1 MSAVVWIVTW
11 LLAAVF
17 LSSGVTKLSRDRE
30 RLHAGGLTWV
40 EDVDGVVLRA
50 IGAIEVLGALGLVL
64 PGLTRIAPLLVPLA
78 ALGLAAVMVLAMV
91 LHVRRN
97 EYSRLGVNL
106 VLLALAMFVAFGRLG
121 PAPFGS

>member
-1 MSAVVWIVTW
+1 MSAVVWIVTV
-11 LLAAVF
+11 LLAVVF
-17 LSSGVTKLSRDRE
+17 LTCGVTKLSRDRE

-40 EDVDGVVLRA
+40 EDVDEVVLRA
-50 IGAIEVLGALGLVL
+50 LGAVEVLGALGLVL
-64 PGLTRIAPLLVPLA
+64 PGLTRIALFLVPLA
-78 ALGLAAVMVLAMV
+78 ALGLAAIMVLAMA